1 MQNEE
6 YELLLLARSMLR
18 DIERGWPL
26 RELCDDPRAVVD
38 RITKVLG
45 DGYNYETGEVP

>member
-1 MQNEE
+1 MHNEE

-18 DIERGWPL
+18 DIDRGWPI
-26 RELCDDPRAVVD
+26 RELAATPREVCD
-38 RITKVLG
+38 RITRCFD